1 VNKKHRNES
10 FESLFRRFKRSVE
23 RNDVLLN
30 AKKKNFYE
38 KPSAV
43 KKRSRDVAKNNELR
57 RQEEDKPKR
66 W

>member
-1 VNKKHRNES
+1 MKKKHRNES

-23 RNDVLLN
+23 RNDVLLY

-38 KPSAV
+38 KPSTV
-43 KKRSRDVAKNNELR
+43 KKRSKDVAKNNELR

-66 W
+66 